1 MLLVGNLFSYY
12 FKYIK
17 ERKKI
22 SLWTHVK
29 ASIIITIGII
39 IIISV
44 FLISHLTL
52 LLVTVHLKWFL

>member
-17 ERKKI
+17 ERKKKF

-29 ASIIITIGII
+29 ASIIITIGI